1 MAKATG
7 VGAPGRRERPT
18 KKLRRG
24 ALTPERIVDESMRLL
39 DEAGVG
45 GFSLPGLGRAL
56 GADPTAVYRHFRS
69 KDDLV
74 LAIADRLIEEA
85 TDGFAA
91 SDCWVLTVSDLARR
105 LRRVYLAHP
114 AAASLSSLRTTQRPA
129 EIQAVEWIV
138 GAIREA
144 GFEGAEAALMYR
156 LVSDFSLFWAGSE
169 ATFRSLDVALQEADT
184 GAWNR
189 TYRSVD
195 PDQYPNIWSVRDELP
210 DVSADAIYERM
221 LEVFVTG
228 MLARAPKGCPCPA
241 GTHGQPH
248 GAGGS

>member
-1 MAKATG
+1 MAKTTSI
-7 VGAPGRRERPT
+7 GAAGSRGRP
-18 KKLRRG
+18 KQKLRRG
-24 ALTPERIVDESMRLL
+24 ALTPERIIDESMRLL

-45 GFSLPGLGRAL
+45 GFSLPELGRAL

-74 LAIADRLIEEA
+74 LAVADRLIEEA

-105 LRRVYLAHP
+105 LRHVYLAHP
-114 AAASLSSLRTTQRPA
+114 AAASLASLRTTQRPA

-138 GAIREA
+138 AAIREA
-144 GFEGAEAALMYR
+144 GFEGDEAALMYR
-156 LVSDFSLFWAGSE
+156 VVSDFSLFWAGSE

-195 PDQYPNIWSVRDELP
+195 PEQYPNIWSVRDELP
-210 DVSADAIYERM
+210 GVSADAIYERT
-221 LEVFVTG
+221 LDVFVTG
-228 MLARAPKGCPCPA
+228 ILALAPQGCPCPP
-241 GTHGQPH
+241 GTHH
-248 GAGGS
+248 GSRRAGDS

>member
-1 MAKATG
+1 MAKATS
-7 VGAPGRRERPT
+7 VDAPDRQGRP
-18 KKLRRG
+18 KQKLRRG
-24 ALTPERIVDESMRLL
+24 ALTPELIVDESMRLL
-39 DEAGVG
+39 DEAGVA
-45 GFSLPGLGRAL
+45 GFSLPELGRAL

-91 SDCWVLTVSDLARR
+91 SACWVLTISDLARR

-138 GAIREA
+138 AAIREA
-144 GFEGAEAALMYR
+144 GFEDDEAALMYR
-156 LVSDFSLFWAGSE
+156 VVSDFSLFWAGSE

-195 PDQYPNIWSVRDELP
+195 PEQYPNIWSVRDELP
-210 DVSADAIYERM
+210 RVSVDAIFERM
-221 LEVFVTG
+221 LDVFATG

-241 GTHGQPH
+241 GAHQQPRS
-248 GAGGS
+248 ARDS

>member
-1 MAKATG
+1 MAKVTNAG
-7 VGAPGRRERPT
+7 DARAQRGRP
-18 KKLRRG
+18 KQKLPRG
-24 ALTPERIVDESMRLL
+24 ALTPEVIVDESMRLL
-39 DEAGVG
+39 DEAGVA
-45 GFSLPGLGRAL
+45 GFSLPELGRAL
-56 GADPTAVYRHFRS
+56 GADPTAVYRHFRN

-74 LAIADRLIEEA
+74 LAIADRLIEAA

-91 SDCWVLTVSDLARR
+91 SACWVLTISDLAHR

-138 GAIREA
+138 AAIRAA
-144 GFEGAEAALMYR
+144 GFEGEEAALMYR

-195 PDQYPNIWSVRDELP
+195 PDQYPNIWHVRDELP
-210 DVSADAIYERM
+210 RVGADAIFERM
-221 LEVFVTG
+221 LDVFVTG
-228 MLARAPKGCPCPA
+228 MLARAPKGCPCP
-241 GTHGQPH
+241 T
-248 GAGGS
+248 GAHHRVAQA